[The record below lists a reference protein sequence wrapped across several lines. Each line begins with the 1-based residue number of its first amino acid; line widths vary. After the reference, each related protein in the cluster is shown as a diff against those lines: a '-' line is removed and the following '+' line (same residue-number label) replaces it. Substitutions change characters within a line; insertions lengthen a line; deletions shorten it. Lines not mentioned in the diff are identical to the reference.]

1 MRQTERQ
8 PVAQNDRASY
18 IELVAHVASEG
29 VQLSG
34 LLLYLVDLRFPERQ
48 VSRMPV
54 HDLRGRRKRECQV
67 YAMHAMRCI
76 HQRLQPT
83 KMRKPSLTE
92 KSADGNCQA
101 Q

>member
-8 PVAQNDRASY
+8 PVAQKDRASY

-48 VSRMPV
+48 VS
-54 HDLRGRRKRECQV
+54 
-67 YAMHAMRCI
+67 
-76 HQRLQPT
+76 
-83 KMRKPSLTE
+83 
-92 KSADGNCQA
+92 
-101 Q
+101 